1 MQKLKIHLH
10 PILSPTS
17 LSHAFLRDD
26 EISQHLVL
34 RRASTSTIAQSII
47 INENSKSTPIG
58 SEATREV
65 DIKEEEEEKYCQEII
80 NVVGLR
86 DRDDDYDLYESKE
99 EAIFRTEK
107 SFWKCKISLT
117 YRWESKDS

>member
-1 MQKLKIHLH
+1 MHLLGDFYTTSLTVFLSY
-10 PILSPTS
+10 PILS
-17 LSHAFLRDD
+17 
-26 EISQHLVL
+26 
-34 RRASTSTIAQSII
+34 TI
-47 INENSKSTPIG
+47 KSTTIG

-107 SFWKCKISLT
+107 SF
-117 YRWESKDS
+117 